1 MHALSK
7 DLLHWSLLFCLYSIA
22 LNCLILSQISLVA
35 VHFFTCQ
42 LTLFLTHH
50 SASSLLRSL
59 RLSTSHPNAG
69 DECSGHTKS
78 FLGRGRFWNVF
89 GYCTEEG
96 RSETTAVSGWLGGQA
111 HLPLHQP
118 CIAWKHRAWLS
129 FLMLSGALGGKE
141 EALQFPISLEC
152 QHGQGSPAI
161 THLFT
166 DSQKVCFLREIFWFW
181 EKSVHVMQQL
191 LSSEGTTL

>member
-1 MHALSK
+1 MHALSE

-22 LNCLILSQISLVA
+22 LNCLILKSDKLSCCAFLHLPADFVPYTPFSFFPPEEPKAKYLSSQCREWM
-35 VHFFTCQ
+35 FKTCKE
-42 LTLFLTHH
+42 F
-50 SASSLLRSL
+50 SW
-59 RLSTSHPNAG
+59 
-69 DECSGHTKS
+69 
-78 FLGRGRFWNVF
+78 RGRFWNVF

-118 CIAWKHRAWLS
+118 CVAWKHRAWLS

-141 EALQFPISLEC
+141 EALQLPISLEC

-166 DSQKVCFLREIFWFW
+166 DSQKVCFLRESFWFW